1 LSKRALISVSDKTGL
16 DLLGRGL
23 AALGY
28 EIVSTGGTAKALT
41 DLGVTVTTVSD
52 VTGFPEILDGRV
64 KTLHPKIHGGILAK
78 DTQAH
83 MKQLEDMGIAPI
95 DLLAVNLYPFRQV
108 AVKKETRLAE
118 AVEQI
123 DIGGPAMIRAAA
135 KNHERVLVLVSPEQY
150 APVLQ
155 ALQET
160 GNIAREQRLKLAAQ
174 ACAHIAE
181 YDAYIACYLA
191 DHAGGDLLGLPQ
203 QFTITGTKV
212 TDLRYGENPHQ
223 RAALYRW
230 SGPQGEGGVSSAR
243 QIRGKALSYNNIVDI
258 ESAWKVASEFAEP
271 AATIIKHTNPC
282 GTALGTDIA
291 NAYTRAL
298 DADPVSAF
306 GGIIGLNQT
315 VDKKAASLI
324 VKTFMEAVVAPGY
337 TEEALETLFVR
348 KNLRILEINPSTAP
362 METSVWIEP
371 VSGGFLIQDMDVG
384 RESGDMWRVVTKKG
398 PDQALLDEMMFAWRI
413 VKHIKSNGIVVTKD
427 KASVGIGSGQTNRV
441 GAVKIALEQAGGKS
455 RNAVLASDA
464 FFPFGDSVEMAAK
477 YGISAIIQPG
487 GSIRDQESIEK
498 ADEQGMVMVFTD
510 IRHFKH

>member
-1 LSKRALISVSDKTGL
+1 
-16 DLLGRGL
+16 
-23 AALGY
+23 
-28 EIVSTGGTAKALT
+28 
-41 DLGVTVTTVSD
+41 
-52 VTGFPEILDGRV
+52 
-64 KTLHPKIHGGILAK
+64 
-78 DTQAH
+78 
-83 MKQLEDMGIAPI
+83 MKQLKDMGIAPI
-95 DLLAVNLYPFRQV
+95 DLLAVNLYPFRQ
-108 AVKKETRLAE
+108 AAAKKETRPEE
-118 AVEQI
+118 AAEQI

-135 KNHERVLVLVSPEQY
+135 KNYERVLVLVSPEQY
-150 APVLQ
+150 APVLR

-160 GNIAREQRLKLAAQ
+160 GDAAREQRLELAAQ
-174 ACAHIAE
+174 AFAHIAE
-181 YDAYIACYLA
+181 YDAYIARYLA
-191 DHAGGDLLGLPQ
+191 DHARGGAVGLPR
-203 QFTITGTKV
+203 QFAITGTKV

-223 RAALYRW
+223 KAALYRW
-230 SGPQGEGGVSSAR
+230 HGPLGEGGVSNAR
-243 QIRGKALSYNNIVDI
+243 QIQGKALSYNNIVDI
-258 ESAWKVASEFAEP
+258 ESAWKVASEFTEP

-337 TEEALETLFVR
+337 TEEALETLVVR
-348 KNLRILEINPSTAP
+348 KNLRILEMASSLVQ

-371 VSGGFLIQDMDVG
+371 VSGGFLIQDLDVAH
-384 RESGDMWRVVTKKG
+384 ESGDMWRVMTKKS
-398 PDQALLDEMMFAWRI
+398 PDQALLDEMLFAWRI

-441 GAVKIALEQAGGKS
+441 GAVKIALEQAGEKA

-477 YGISAIIQPG
+477 YGISAIVQPG
-487 GSIRDQESIEK
+487 GSIRDQESIER
-498 ADEQGMVMVFTD
+498 ADAQGMAMVFTD